1 MKIPAFATFCLLATL
16 SLTVGCDNGDPA
28 ESSPTQSRRQ
38 AVRPPKTPNLT
49 EPKAAAPKI
58 EMAQEGAQI
67 KFDQEVKDFGRVP
80 DTVDLS
86 HGFTF
91 TNIGTSTLI
100 IQDVKPSC
108 GCTTTAL
115 DRTTYAPGES
125 GVIDI
130 VWEPKGHGKQSKTIT
145 IRSNSKRT
153 PIVQLRIAAEIEPFL
168 KVEPSRAEFNLVKRG
183 QCPDLILTVS
193 CDDPELEII
202 EVKGTT
208 PDLDVSLV
216 APAENG
222 QAQVRVKIT
231 EKRVT
236 QGVRRFFPKVLIT
249 GRARVNGVGIPVEHT
264 HSVPVIATLYDQLA
278 PEPAFFGLGR
288 VVPGRRITKEIIL
301 TRPSGEP
308 FTITGHSMSN
318 AMPTTGMTVQVEP
331 TTTAAGQAYKITL
344 TCAPGAYEGPLRGKV
359 ILETDIPSEKTL
371 ELDLFGVAGVAK
383 PK

>member
-1 MKIPAFATFCLLATL
+1 MKISAFATFALLATL
-16 SLTVGCDNGDPA
+16 SFVSSCNDSDA
-28 ESSPTQSRRQ
+28 SEVSSPQTNRQ
-38 AVRPPKTPNLT
+38 NARPPRTPNLV
-49 EPKAAAPKI
+49 EPKAAPPKVD
-58 EMAQEGAQI
+58 MVQEGAQI
-67 KFDQEVKDFGRVP
+67 KFDEAVKDFGRVP

-86 HGFTF
+86 HGFKF

-115 DRTTYAPGES
+115 ARTTYAPGET

-153 PIVQLRIAAEIEPFL
+153 PIVQLRISAEIEPLL
-168 KVEPSRAEFNLVKRG
+168 KVTPPRAEFNLVKRG
-183 QCPDLILTVS
+183 QTNELILTVS
-193 CDDPELEII
+193 CADAELEITG
-202 EVKGTT
+202 VKATT
-208 PDLDVSLV
+208 PDLDVTLI
-216 APAENG
+216 APAKNG
-222 QAQVRVKIT
+222 QAQVRVSIN
-231 EKRVT
+231 EKRAT
-236 QGVRRFFPKVLIT
+236 KGVRRFFPKVLIT

-264 HSVPVIATLYDQLA
+264 HSVPVLATLYDQLA

-288 VVPGRRITKEIIL
+288 VAPGRRISKEIIL

-308 FTITGHSMSN
+308 FTITGHALN
-318 AMPTTGMTVQVEP
+318 NPTPETGMTVQVE
-331 TTTAAGQAYKITL
+331 AIAQGYKIIL

-359 ILETDIPSEKTL
+359 VLETDIPSEPTL
-371 ELDLFGVAGVAK
+371 GLDMFGVAGAAK